1 MARIEKNKPL
11 PDHTALKYEECYAK
25 RILEWYDNSR
35 YKDLII
41 QDKPDLYCESS
52 DVGVEV
58 TDASDHDD
66 QEAHHLWSKLP
77 YVNEKKKDSYLKR
90 INQLGYECEW
100 GALSPKPSKN
110 CAVYDR
116 GPASGPFMPVYSAI
130 ENKVVTLAKGQYQKC
145 SKYELFI
152 FRNVYLETVWL
163 PFLLKNCRKKNLND
177 YFSRILICSGWMLID
192 LDIEKN
198 EGNVKE
204 ITSDGQY
211 KSAIDA
217 RTIVEKA
224 ETEKN
229 KELGIA

>member
-1 MARIEKNKPL
+1 MARIEK
-11 PDHTALKYEECYAK
+11 
-25 RILEWYDNSR
+25 ISR
-35 YKDLII
+35 CQIIQRLSTKNVTPREYLNGTIIVDIRKGLII
-41 QDKPDLYCESS
+41 QDKPDLYCELL

-58 TDASDHDD
+58 TDASDPED
-66 QEAHHLWSKLP
+66 QEAHHLWCKLP

-152 FRNVYLETVWL
+152 FRNVYFETVWL
-163 PFLLKNCRKKNLND
+163 PFLLKNCRKK
-177 YFSRILICSGWMLID
+177 
-192 LDIEKN
+192 
-198 EGNVKE
+198 
-204 ITSDGQY
+204 TSM
-211 KSAIDA
+211 
-217 RTIVEKA
+217 
-224 ETEKN
+224 
-229 KELGIA
+229 IAFQEF